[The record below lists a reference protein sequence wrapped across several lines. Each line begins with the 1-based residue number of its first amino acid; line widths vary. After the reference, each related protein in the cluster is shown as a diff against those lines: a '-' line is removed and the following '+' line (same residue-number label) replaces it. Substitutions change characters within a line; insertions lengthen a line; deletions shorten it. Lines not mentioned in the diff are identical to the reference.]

1 MNADEFQH
9 WCQRMGFKSTAATAE
24 ALGIGSRN
32 TIAKFR
38 KQGAPRYIALACAA
52 LVNNLPP
59 YATPDADAAAKES
72 SQHAA

>member
-1 MNADEFQH
+1 MKAEEFQH
-9 WCQRMGFKSTAATAE
+9 WCRHMGFRSTAAAAE

-52 LVNNLPP
+52 LVHNLPP
-59 YATPDADAAAKES
+59 YQPDDAD
-72 SQHAA
+72 QT